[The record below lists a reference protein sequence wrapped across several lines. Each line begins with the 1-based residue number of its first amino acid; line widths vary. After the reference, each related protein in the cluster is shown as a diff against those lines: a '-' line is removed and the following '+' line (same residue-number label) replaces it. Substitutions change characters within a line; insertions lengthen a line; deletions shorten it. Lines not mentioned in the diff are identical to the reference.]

1 MGAVALILVGR
12 EAGDWLWL
20 FDETGVVYTDGCIG
34 AVLTPPLNDFL
45 EKGVFWSGRKE
56 VSIEVSSLCV
66 KQDEYRH
73 RRGFWWGSSFHMF
86 VCFRESINCFGSR
99 NFSVIDERSLSP
111 YSGMW
116 WTLSELLGKVSGKRL
131 VGIAVGDGIAVNFLR
146 KSSART

>member
-1 MGAVALILVGR
+1 LQISLIRREVGDGLSLLG
-12 EAGDWLWL
+12 EAW
-20 FDETGVVYTDGCIG
+20 VVYTDGCIG

-86 VCFRESINCFGSR
+86 VCFRESISCFGSR

-111 YSGMW
+111 YSGMGGHCLNFW
-116 WTLSELLGKVSGKRL
+116 EKVLEKRV
-131 VGIAVGDGIAVNFLR
+131 VGIAVGDGIPAEFLR